1 MRLPWP
7 RRAAKSK
14 PLVQAPP
21 PAAALAPGEEVRRS
35 VRATLLQGKA
45 HIDGHLYLTDR
56 RLLFEAKK
64 GEARYLV
71 VPAQEVKA
79 AGVYPAPGP
88 TMGMPSS
95 RRACLFVETTKGE
108 HVWWDFTGADESEW
122 LPDVRRLAESARTNV
137 DEDD

>member
-7 RRAAKSK
+7 RRSSKPK

-21 PAAALAPGEEVRRS
+21 PAAELAPGEEVRRS

-45 HIDGHLYLTDR
+45 QIHGHLYLTGR

-71 VPAQEVKA
+71 VPWGEVKS

-108 HVWWDFTGADESEW
+108 HVWWDFAGADEAEW
-122 LPDVRRLAESARTNV
+122 LPDVRRLADDARAAAS
-137 DEDD
+137 DGG